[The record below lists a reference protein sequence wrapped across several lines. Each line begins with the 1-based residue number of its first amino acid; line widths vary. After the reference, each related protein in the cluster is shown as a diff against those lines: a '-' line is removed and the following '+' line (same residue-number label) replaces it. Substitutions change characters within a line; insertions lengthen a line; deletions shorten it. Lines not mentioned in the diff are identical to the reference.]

1 MDTQTEPKP
10 KQMMMNKP
18 LSERGIG
25 VLALVGLLSAV
36 PAYFLIV
43 LAFWWDIA
51 HVSQLTGKPV
61 AVVVYT
67 EIR

>member
-10 KQMMMNKP
+10 KQMMNKP

-61 AVVVYT
+61 AVVVHT